1 LVIVKLPLVAQFVVP
16 VRVHVPEI
24 VFPFTVPFMASVLL
38 FGLPDIKLRPKLPL
52 TLPLKF
58 PLSTNDP
65 VSLVTVNEHASEVKL
80 KLLTVTDDPLPVAVK
95 LVPKAKTGFP
105 FASVRA
111 AVQLPLIFPEWLP
124 EPHPARVNAAPISI
138 AITTFFME
146 KLLLEWIRC
155 ASGATGSPLALC
167 SKSWSLAK

>member
-1 LVIVKLPLVAQFVVP
+1 LVVP
-16 VRVHVPEI
+16 VRVHVPEMLL
-24 VFPFTVPFMASVLL
+24 PFTVPFMVSVLL
-38 FGLPDIKLRPKLPL
+38 FGLPDIRLRPKLPV

-95 LVPKAKTGFP
+95 VVPKAKTGFP

-111 AVQLPLIFPEWLP
+111 AVQLPSTLPEWLP
-124 EPHPARVNAAPISI
+124 DPQPTIANRAAIRIAVPI
-138 AITTFFME
+138 FFIFIDRNSYRN
-146 KLLLEWIRC
+146 IRC
-155 ASGATGSPLALC
+155 DLELPDLTLH
-167 SKSWSLAK
+167 

>member
-1 LVIVKLPLVAQFVVP
+1 LVIVKLPLVAQLVVP

-24 VFPFTVPFMASVLL
+24 VFPFTVPFRVRVLL
-38 FGLPDIKLRPKLPL
+38 FGLPDIRLRPKLPL
-52 TLPLKF
+52 TFPLKF

-124 EPHPARVNAAPISI
+124 EPQPASANAANIKI
-138 AITTFFME
+138 AITTFFIGKTPVE
-146 KLLLEWIRC
+146 IIRR
-155 ASGATGSPLALC
+155 ASAL
-167 SKSWSLAK
+167 SALRP